1 MNESGDG
8 AAVTRVKETMSKTST
23 QSPTDPTAPPTEPTV
38 PPTDP
43 TAPPTEPTVPEATP
57 AVKGYAV
64 KVGKES
70 PVHTV
75 RSAGI
80 VFTAEAQFIAVD
92 HPAVSELRNN
102 PWLDVTEVT
111 E

>member
-1 MNESGDG
+1 
-8 AAVTRVKETMSKTST
+8 MSKTST
-23 QSPTDPTAPPTEPTV
+23 QS
-38 PPTDP
+38 
-43 TAPPTEPTVPEATP
+43 PTEPTVPEATP

-64 KVGKES
+64 KVGKDS
-70 PVHTV
+70 PVRTV

-80 VFTAEAQFIAVD
+80 VFTGEAQFIAVD
-92 HPAVSELRNN
+92 HSAVSELRNN